1 MTLSYLQPGSCAVSR
16 KKFTTTWHWFV
27 DRLLNW
33 ALLIIVVLTLLGL
46 CVAAFAKP
54 RAVTDERIEPLI
66 DAQSTIRMP
75 VPGAERIDAA
85 PSGFEPM
92 HVNPLPPSI
101 QVAQPA
107 PQEINTALDRLL
119 AQANAKPSRD
129 AALAA
134 WQLGLIYLHG
144 AGVAVD
150 RTQAQRW
157 FEQASKPGG
166 VPMASA
172 GLAWCA
178 ISGCAGPPDPE
189 QAAAAIAALRPAAP
203 ARADFLR
210 WLLDRQTA
218 PISVAQ
224 PGKTDTSNPRN
235 DERLLAAARNGD
247 AQARVEL
254 GIRAATHQNFDEA
267 IRWFRLAADQSRAAK
282 INLERVELLANQK
295 KTAGINP
302 PSSGANG
309 ASIAAFEKAQRY
321 HRGLGGPANYAEAI
335 RLYRQSAQ
343 QGYLPAKAML
353 ELIFSRPGLNGT
365 LNVAWMQQLAYV
377 DTRQKLPQFAPATQ
391 PQLVRDPSPV
401 FDLMGPFWQRQ
412 VPTTGI

>member
-1 MTLSYLQPGSCAVSR
+1 MTLSHPQPGSCAVPR
-16 KKFTTTWHWFV
+16 KKITTTWHWFV

-33 ALLIIVVLTLLGL
+33 ALLIIVALILLGL

-54 RAVTDERIEPLI
+54 RAVTDERIEPLA
-66 DAQSTIRMP
+66 DMQSIRMP
-75 VPGAERIDAA
+75 VPGAERIDAS
-85 PSGFEPM
+85 PSEFAPM
-92 HVNPLPPSI
+92 HVNLRPPSI
-101 QVAQPA
+101 QVDQPV

-119 AQANAKPSRD
+119 AQANAKPSHD

-166 VPMASA
+166 VPLASA

-178 ISGCAGPPDPE
+178 ISGCVGPPEPE
-189 QAAAAIAALRPAAP
+189 QAAAAIAALKPAAP

-224 PGKTDTSNPRN
+224 PGKTNPSNPRS

-247 AQARVEL
+247 AQARIEL
-254 GIRAATHQNFDEA
+254 GIRAATRQNFDEA
-267 IRWFRLAADQSRAAK
+267 IRWFSLAANQSRAAT

-295 KTAGINP
+295 QATDINP
-302 PSSGANG
+302 VSSGG

-321 HRGLGGPANYAEAI
+321 HRGLGGPANYSEAI

-391 PQLVRDPSPV
+391 PQLVRDPSPL
-401 FDLMGPFWQRQ
+401 FDLMDPFWQRQ
-412 VPTTGI
+412 VQTTGI